1 MMPMPSLGP
10 SRRAASGAGLFAA
23 MDYWRRAPTSA
34 RPSAGYK
41 EWSHFSI
48 MGDIMGDEL
57 DLLMNFSLMEYP
69 RDGDLQPAPRPRRE
83 VGHLT
88 LLYRDAAGRWAGEVE
103 RYNEAA
109 VSVQGGQPDIAL
121 GANTARIADGMYRV
135 RLDLPSGDARG
146 EIDLVPVA
154 RPVFANRVPLAGA
167 EYIRWLVVPR
177 LSASGEVRLGGR
189 SFLLDGAPAYHDRN
203 WGQFTWGGSCAWE
216 WATILPA
223 DPETPWTLVYS
234 RISDGLRAET
244 LSQSL
249 ILWRDAL
256 PHRKFFG
263 RDLRV
268 EQRGGLSGCRP
279 VQIPKVM
286 ALLSAGIGAD
296 LPREMR
302 VRAAAFRDELRLEIE
317 LADFAQIGIPN
328 DGRWGVSKLSE
339 ARGRV
344 QVSGS
349 VGGERVRFDGRIHA
363 EFNQPG
369 T

>member
-1 MMPMPSLGP
+1 MMPVRSLGP
-10 SRRAASGAGLFAA
+10 SRRAPPEAHLFAA
-23 MDYWRRAPTSA
+23 MDYWHRAPASA
-34 RPSAGYK
+34 RPSPGYK

-48 MGDIMGDEL
+48 MGDEL
-57 DLLMNFSLMEYP
+57 DLLINFSLMENP
-69 RDGDLQPAPRPRRE
+69 RHGDSQTAPRPRRE

-88 LLYRDAAGRWAGEVE
+88 LLYRDAAGCWDGEVE
-103 RYNEAA
+103 RYDGTA
-109 VSVQGGQPDIAL
+109 VSVQGGHPDIAL
-121 GANTARIADGMYRV
+121 GANKARIVDGVYRV
-135 RLDLPSGDARG
+135 RLDLPSGTVQG

-177 LSASGEVRLGGR
+177 LTASGEVRLGGR
-189 SFLLDGAPAYHDRN
+189 SFVLDDAPAYHDRN

-223 DPETPWTLVYS
+223 DPDTAWSLVYS
-234 RISDGLRAET
+234 RISDGLRAAT

-249 ILWRDAL
+249 ILWRGAW

-263 RDLRV
+263 RDLRI
-268 EQRGGLSGCRP
+268 EQRGVLSGCRP
-279 VQIPKVM
+279 VQIPKFA

-296 LPREMR
+296 LPRKML
-302 VRAAAFRDELRLEIE
+302 VRAAAYRDELCLEID

-328 DGRWGVSKLSE
+328 DRRWGVSKLSE
-339 ARGRV
+339 ATGRV
-344 QVSGS
+344 QVRGA
-349 VGGERVRFDGRIHA
+349 VGGQRVRFDGRIHA

-369 T
+369 A